1 MTLEFISLLLFS
13 ILISIII
20 LFQIALSLG
29 APWGSASMGGKFPG
43 VYPTHM
49 RFVAILNAFILLGI
63 LSIVLSYTNTYFLV
77 LHSISNVGIWFVVA
91 FFVFETIINTITP
104 SKIERIWAP
113 VCLLLFITSL
123 IIALH

>member
-1 MTLEFISLLLFS
+1 MGLEFISLILFS
-13 ILISIII
+13 CLITIII

-43 VYPTHM
+43 VYPTKM
-49 RFVAILNAFILLGI
+49 RFVAVINAFILFGI
-63 LSIVLSYTNTYFLV
+63 LSIALSHTNTYFLF
-77 LHSISNVGIWFVVA
+77 LNPISTIGIWFVVA
-91 FFVFETIINTITP
+91 FFIFETIINMITP

-123 IIALH
+123 IMALN